1 MKHFNIFRIIIA
13 FIIAAA
19 VVNFVIAIVSG
30 DINLATWIADNRF
43 LVVIGVCYCL
53 LKFVAPF
60 KKEK

>member
-1 MKHFNIFRIIIA
+1 MKHFNIFRIIIT

-19 VVNFVIAIVSG
+19 FVNFVIAIVSG

-53 LKFVAPF
+53 LKYVVPF
-60 KKEK
+60 KKDK